1 MDRVI
6 SPPQPRRSPITRN
19 PTPNAQSYYPQ
30 GIPGLIMAKPCGNP
44 LEVDLDVWPLV
55 EELVPLLEE
64 IERIEA
70 IAAGKTEPEPE
81 EEG

>member
-1 MDRVI
+1 
-6 SPPQPRRSPITRN
+6 
-19 PTPNAQSYYPQ
+19 
-30 GIPGLIMAKPCGNP
+30 MAEPCGNP